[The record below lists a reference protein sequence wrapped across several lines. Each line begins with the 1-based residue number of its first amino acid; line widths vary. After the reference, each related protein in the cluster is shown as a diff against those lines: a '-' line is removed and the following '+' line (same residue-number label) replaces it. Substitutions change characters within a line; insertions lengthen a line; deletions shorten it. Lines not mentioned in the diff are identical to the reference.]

1 MKMKST
7 VWQLLAAGS
16 FAVGFLYALGI
27 EGGAQVGG
35 AITAAEFATALGL
48 ILAAVLFLR
57 ISFAVQDKE
66 EAAGSKIHKQ
76 PDKTVKCGRRKAG

>member
-1 MKMKST
+1 MKMRST
-7 VWQLLAAGS
+7 VWQLLAVGS
-16 FAVGFLYALGI
+16 FVVGFLYALGI

-35 AITAAEFATALGL
+35 TITDTEFATALGL

-66 EAAGSKIHKQ
+66 KAADSKVHKQ